1 MKPLFVLLGTFV
13 LSALVLKLFTKELN
27 LQLAGR
33 IAMACMLVFTAIG
46 HFAFMEGMAAMVP
59 SFVPFRKEI
68 VLITG
73 IMEVLFAIG
82 LLLPQYQKQTAWLLI
97 VFFILILPANI
108 KAALEEINYQTGQM
122 NGPGTT
128 YLWFRV
134 PLQLLFILWAYVTS
148 IR

>member
-1 MKPLFVLLGTFV
+1 MKPLVVLIGTFIV
-13 LSALVLKLFTKELN
+13 STLILKVFKRNLD

-33 IAMACMLVFTAIG
+33 IAMSCMLVFTAIG
-46 HFAFMEGMAAMVP
+46 HFAFIGGMETIVP
-59 SFVPFRKEI
+59 SFIPFKKAV

-73 IMEVLFAIG
+73 FMEVLFAIG
-82 LLLPQYQKQTAWLLI
+82 FLLPKYQKQTACLLI

-108 KAALEEINYQTGQM
+108 KAALEEINYQTGEM
-122 NGPGTT
+122 NGPGID

-134 PLQLLFILWAYVTS
+134 PLQFFFMLWVYFAS

>member
-108 KAALEEINYQTGQM
+108 KAGLEEINYQTGQM
-122 NGPGTT
+122 NGPGAT

>member
-1 MKPLFVLLGTFV
+1 MKPLIVLVGTFV
-13 LSALVLKLFTKELN
+13 VSTLILKVFKRNLH

-33 IAMACMLVFTAIG
+33 IAMSCILVFTAIG
-46 HFAFMEGMAAMVP
+46 HFAFMQGMEAMVP
-59 SFVPFRKEI
+59 SFIPFKKAV

-82 LLLPQYQKQTAWLLI
+82 ILLPQYQKQTACLLI
-97 VFFILILPANI
+97 AFFILILPANI
-108 KAALEEINYQTGQM
+108 KAALEEINYQTGEM
-122 NGPGTT
+122 NGPGIH

-134 PLQLLFILWAYVTS
+134 PLQFFFMLWVYFAS

>member
-122 NGPGTT
+122 NGPGAT

>member
-1 MKPLFVLLGTFV
+1 MKPLIVLVGTFIV
-13 LSALVLKLFTKELN
+13 STLILKVFKSSWE

-33 IAMACMLVFTAIG
+33 IAMSCMLVFTAIG
-46 HFAFMEGMAAMVP
+46 HFAFIQGMEGMVP
-59 SFVPFRKEI
+59 SFIPFKKAV

-73 IMEVLFAIG
+73 IMEVLFAISI
-82 LLLPQYQKQTAWLLI
+82 LLPQYQKQTASLLI

-108 KAALEEINYQTGQM
+108 KAALEEINYQTGEM
-122 NGPGTT
+122 NGPGID

-134 PLQLLFILWAYVTS
+134 PLQFFFMLWVYFAS